1 MIIFHGSKWQMAMGI
16 IWVALYGGTI
26 RPHIR
31 VQRIIAVM
39 QEKKIALCINSKR
52 EQEKEAA
59 SCYLS
64 RGHSF
69 LFHLEVYVIFDG
81 FVEVSLII

>member
-1 MIIFHGSKWQMAMGI
+1 MAMGI
-16 IWVALYGGTI
+16 IWVALYGNGQLG
-26 RPHIR
+26 PPY
-31 VQRIIAVM
+31 AFDELSLLCK
-39 QEKKIALCINSKR
+39 EKKIALCINSKR

-69 LFHLEVYVIFDG
+69 LFHLEVYVIFNG